1 MGTDGSMGPGVPQP
15 NIIPSSAEAGMYSPN
30 RYPPQQQRLVD
41 YSVFMEIV
49 FVFLLYLFTDLS
61 YIWCLCRHDSYSN
74 QYPGQGAPPGGS
86 YPNQQPGMY
95 PQQQLVG
102 KQLIE

>member
-1 MGTDGSMGPGVPQP
+1 MLNLGCTHQIVTLH
-15 NIIPSSAEAGMYSPN
+15 SSSGQSTTP
-30 RYPPQQQRLVD
+30 
-41 YSVFMEIV
+41 
-49 FVFLLYLFTDLS
+49 FVLWRLYLYIGYIFYTDFSNL
-61 YIWCLCRHDSYSN
+61 WCLCRHDSYSN
-74 QYPGQGAPPGGS
+74 QYPGQGAPPGGA